1 VSNTT
6 DAARTL
12 ATQCGAVFGRRLSVD
27 LRFGAEL
34 VVTPH
39 RRHPPRAHLDQS
51 QGLDPCSRIG
61 ARPTHR
67 HQYLPPTPDTPRTG
81 HLSMVKRS
89 LITAS
94 RILERSLPPP
104 GRFALGRLAE

>member
-1 VSNTT
+1 MSNTT

-51 QGLDPCSRIG
+51 QGLDPVL
-61 ARPTHR
+61 THR
-67 HQYLPPTPDTPRTG
+67 CTPNAQAPI
-81 HLSMVKRS
+81 SP
-89 LITAS
+89 ANS
-94 RILERSLPPP
+94 RH
-104 GRFALGRLAE
+104 AEDGSPEHGQAVTDHRVTDS